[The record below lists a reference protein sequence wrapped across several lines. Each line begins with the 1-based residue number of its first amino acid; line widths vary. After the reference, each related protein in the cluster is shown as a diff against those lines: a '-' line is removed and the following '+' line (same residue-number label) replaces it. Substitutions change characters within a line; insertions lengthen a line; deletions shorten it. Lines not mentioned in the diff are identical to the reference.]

1 MYLSLKIDQ
10 ENSYASSELGEVCE
24 WAIGPFFVC
33 GRAMR
38 SLPENLETLIR
49 QPVEMLGYELVGV
62 ELTDQ
67 GHGKL
72 LRIYI
77 DKDDGKGINVDDCS
91 SVSHQVSGVLDV
103 EDPIR
108 GNYFLEVSSPGV
120 DRPLFYLE
128 HYQKFCGKKVRIK
141 MASPFNGR
149 KKFTGQLVAVEGEII
164 LLDEDGLDYEIPF
177 NLIDS
182 ARLVVEF

>member
-1 MYLSLKIDQ
+1 
-10 ENSYASSELGEVCE
+10 
-24 WAIGPFFVC
+24 
-33 GRAMR
+33 MR
-38 SLPENLETLIR
+38 SLPENLNELIR
-49 QPVEMLGYELVGV
+49 QPVEMLGYELVGI

-77 DKDDGKGINVDDCS
+77 DKEDGINVDDCS

-108 GNYFLEVSSPGV
+108 GNYFLEVSSPGI

-128 HYQKFCGKKVRIK
+128 HYQKFCGKKVKIK

-149 KKFTGQLVAVEGEII
+149 RKFTGQIVSVEEETI

-182 ARLVVEF
+182 ARLVVEL

>member
-1 MYLSLKIDQ
+1 
-10 ENSYASSELGEVCE
+10 
-24 WAIGPFFVC
+24 
-33 GRAMR
+33 MR
-38 SLPENLETLIR
+38 SLPENLNELIR

-62 ELTDQ
+62 ELTDA
-67 GHGKL
+67 GHGQI

-77 DKDDGKGINVDDCS
+77 DKEDGINANDCS
-91 SVSHQVSGVLDV
+91 SVSHQVSGILDV

-128 HYQKFCGKKVRIK
+128 HYQKFCGKKVKIK

-149 KKFTGQLVAVEGEII
+149 KKFTGQLVAVEGEMI

>member
-1 MYLSLKIDQ
+1 
-10 ENSYASSELGEVCE
+10 
-24 WAIGPFFVC
+24 
-33 GRAMR
+33 MR
-38 SLPENLETLIR
+38 SLPENLNELIR
-49 QPVEMLGYELVGV
+49 QPVEMLGYELVGI
-62 ELTDQ
+62 ELTDA
-67 GHGKL
+67 GHGQL

-77 DKDDGKGINVDDCS
+77 DKEGGINVDDCS

-108 GNYFLEVSSPGV
+108 GNYFLEVSSPGI

-128 HYQKFCGKKVRIK
+128 HYQKFCGKKVKIK

-149 KKFTGQLVAVEGEII
+149 KKFTGQLVAVEGENI

-177 NLIDS
+177 SLIDS

>member
-1 MYLSLKIDQ
+1 MSRFYYEI
-10 ENSYASSELGEVCE
+10 CE

-33 GRAMR
+33 GRTMR
-38 SLPENLETLIR
+38 SLPEALEELIR
-49 QPVEMLGYELVGV
+49 QPVEMLGYELVGI

-77 DKDDGKGINVDDCS
+77 DKEGGIVVNDCS
-91 SVSHQVSGVLDV
+91 SVSHQVSGVLEV

-120 DRPLFYLE
+120 DRPLFYIE
-128 HYQKFCGKKVRIK
+128 HYQKFCGKKVKIK

-149 KKFTGQLVAVEGEII
+149 RKFTGQLVAVEGEII
-164 LLDEDGLDYEIPF
+164 LLEEDGTDYEIPF

>member
-1 MYLSLKIDQ
+1 
-10 ENSYASSELGEVCE
+10 
-24 WAIGPFFVC
+24 
-33 GRAMR
+33 MR
-38 SLPENLETLIR
+38 SLPENLNELIR
-49 QPVEMLGYELVGV
+49 QPVEMLGYELVGI
-62 ELTDQ
+62 ELTDA
-67 GHGKL
+67 GHGQL

-77 DKDDGKGINVDDCS
+77 DKEGGINVDDCS

-108 GNYFLEVSSPGV
+108 GNYFLEVSSPGI

-128 HYQKFCGKKVRIK
+128 HYQKFCGKKVKIK

-149 KKFTGQLVAVEGEII
+149 KKFTGQLVAVEGENI

-177 NLIDS
+177 SLI
-182 ARLVVEF
+182 